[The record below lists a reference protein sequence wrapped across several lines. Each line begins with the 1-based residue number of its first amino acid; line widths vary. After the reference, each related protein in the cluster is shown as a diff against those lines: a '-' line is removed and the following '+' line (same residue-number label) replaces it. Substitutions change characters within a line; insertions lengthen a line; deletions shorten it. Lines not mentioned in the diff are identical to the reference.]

1 MKMLKTLKKLKFWHR
16 KKKKKKPYL
25 PPPPPPPPPPPL
37 PSPHCCC
44 SCPSAPP
51 LPPWYDTEQAYDA
64 AAAAAPVPGFVYS
77 TPQQEIV
84 SEARPSYPTLPV
96 TSTSSYQQY
105 MVPNPV
111 YGIPAVP
118 APTKEKSAGLFGCAV
133 EIGRY
138 LFRCFCPCFQVRE
151 AC

>member
-25 PPPPPPPPPPPL
+25 PPPPPPPPPL
-37 PSPHCCC
+37 PSPYCCC
-44 SCPSAPP
+44 SRPSAPP
-51 LPPWYDTEQAYDA
+51 LPPWYDAEQAYD

-118 APTKEKSAGLFGCAV
+118 APTKEKSAGLFGCAF

-138 LFRCFCPCFQVRE
+138 LFRCFCPCFRVRE